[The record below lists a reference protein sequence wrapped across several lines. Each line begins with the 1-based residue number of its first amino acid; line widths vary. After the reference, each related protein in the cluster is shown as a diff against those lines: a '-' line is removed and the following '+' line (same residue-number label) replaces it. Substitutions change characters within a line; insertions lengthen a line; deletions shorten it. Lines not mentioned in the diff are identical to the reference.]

1 MDAINLRM
9 LIEMASTARDAAGA
23 RRAQAAAALEATRQ
37 QLMTLQGYAADYAQR
52 AQAAFAQGGDIAAQT
67 NLRSFAAKLDKA
79 LQQQRNEI
87 IHREQLL
94 KAAEHE
100 FNDAQCKLKSM
111 QALQARGA
119 EQARAVAQRRE
130 QKLVDELAQTMLV
143 AHERPLAAGGW

>member
-23 RRAQAAAALEATRQ
+23 RRAQAAAALEAARQ
-37 QLMTLQGYAADYAQR
+37 QLLTLQGYAADYAQR

-79 LQQQRNEI
+79 LEQQRNEI

-94 KAAEHE
+94 NAAEHE
-100 FNDAQCKLKSM
+100 FNDAQRKLKSM
-111 QALQARGA
+111 QALQVRSA

-143 AHERPLAAGGW
+143 AQERPLAAAGW